1 MTNDKLFTKNI
12 NFCGD
17 IMHTPEMV
25 NKIFSLFSL
34 GWGKKKIAKE
44 LGISKKTVKHYLNKK
59 EWQPYKKS
67 IRHKKLD
74 GLNEWLE
81 KTFYL
86 HKGNAAVVHQ
96 ELMRQHQIK
105 VNPSTVERAVKPFR
119 QKLEA
124 EAKATIR
131 FETEPGKQ
139 MQIDFGAITITIGN
153 EACKVHFFAAVLG
166 YSRRQYLQVFKHQ
179 RQIAW
184 FKGIEG
190 AFRHFGGITEQILID
205 NARALVH
212 KHNPLTREIVFND
225 KFHAFA
231 SYWKFTPK
239 ACAPYRARTKGKDE
253 STVKY
258 IKKNAI
264 AGREFASWEDLEKHM
279 DWWLHEVSDV
289 RIHGTTFEKPI
300 DRFLRDEK
308 SVLKSIE
315 DKPPFCQAREL
326 NRIVQYDACIELD
339 YNFYSVPW
347 QLIKKQVAVQII
359 EPEIKIFY
367 GNEEV
372 ACHAICYGKRQR
384 LTKPQHLQGII
395 GADWLNFH
403 EKKKEALPQQK
414 IITQPEFFR
423 SLSEYEAIVG
433 GGII

>member
-1 MTNDKLFTKNI
+1 MTNDKLSTKNI

-17 IMHTPEMV
+17 KMHTPEV
-25 NKIFSLFSL
+25 ANKIFNLFSL

-59 EWQPYKKS
+59 EWQPYKKP

-139 MQIDFGAITITIGN
+139 MQIDFGTTKIKIGN
-153 EACKVHFFAAVLG
+153 EVSKVHFFAAVLG
-166 YSRRQYLQVFKHQ
+166 YSRRQYLKVFKHQ
-179 RQIAW
+179 RQMAW

-190 AFRHFGGITEQILID
+190 AFNHFGGVTEQILID
-205 NARALVH
+205 NAKALVH
-212 KHNPLTREIVFND
+212 KNNPLTREIIFND

-231 SYWKFTPK
+231 AYWKFTPK

-258 IKKNAI
+258 IKKNAV
-264 AGREFASWEDLEKHM
+264 AGREFSNWEDLEKHM
-279 DWWLHEVSDV
+279 DWWLREVSDV

-308 SVLKSIE
+308 SFLKSTE
-315 DKPPFCQAREL
+315 NKPPFCQAREL

-347 QLIKKQVAVQII
+347 QLIKKQVTVQVI

-367 GNEEV
+367 ENEEV

-384 LTKPQHLQGII
+384 LTKPQHLHGII
-395 GADWLNFH
+395 GAERLYFH
-403 EKKKEALPQQK
+403 EEKKEDLPQQK
-414 IITQPEFFR
+414 IIVQPEFFR

-433 GGII
+433 GGVI